1 MSEAKIRGRRRRRLR
16 SAASRPTF
24 TTSTSPQRLPLLS
37 LRASVALLFLGF
49 GGGDWDRGGGG
60 SLCWR
65 PGLRLAAGEAVD
77 PSVDLPAE
85 LIGFV
90 TPPTVVAG
98 YPVISV
104 QVQYQT
110 AAAPADVVLNLMV
123 KRVSDED
130 GSMTNVRLATP
141 RLDTPPKFCIHHR
154 TPTAL
159 LINATRG
166 L

>member
-24 TTSTSPQRLPLLS
+24 TTSTSPQLPLLS

-77 PSVDLPAE
+77 PSVDRPAE

-123 KRVSDED
+123 KRVSDKD

-141 RLDTPPKFCIHHR
+141 RLDTPPTFCIR
-154 TPTAL
+154 RNPSAL
-159 LINATRG
+159 LTNATRG
-166 L
+166 F